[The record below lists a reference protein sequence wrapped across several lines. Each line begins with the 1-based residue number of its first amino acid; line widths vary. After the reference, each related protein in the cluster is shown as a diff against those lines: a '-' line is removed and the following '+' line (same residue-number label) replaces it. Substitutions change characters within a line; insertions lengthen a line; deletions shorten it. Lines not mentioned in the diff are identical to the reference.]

1 MKYLSATHAFPK
13 AFSQGDKCGA
23 QSRKGHNPEILS
35 GTHSFGREVF
45 QELLQ
50 STPHRK
56 VLPIPSPA
64 ARNYTSI

>member
-13 AFSQGDKCGA
+13 VFSQGDKCGA

-45 QELLQ
+45 QELL
-50 STPHRK
+50 
-56 VLPIPSPA
+56 
-64 ARNYTSI
+64 